1 MIHKALIEGLQSLKH
16 HCETENDSYY
26 TKVVDEA
33 INALKQKEGKVI
45 KMKSYLYHD
54 EASGEEFIVEALN
67 KEEAQ
72 RTAEM
77 YFEAPKLDSEISDL
91 EAEMLG
97 LDTY

>member
-1 MIHKALIEGLQSLKH
+1 MKNYFMIDDV
-16 HCETENDSYY
+16 T
-26 TKVVDEA
+26 
-33 INALKQKEGKVI
+33 
-45 KMKSYLYHD
+45 
-54 EASGEEFIVEALN
+54 GEEFIVEALN

-77 YFEAPKLDSEISDL
+77 YFEAPKLDSEISDF

>member
-1 MIHKALIEGLQSLKH
+1 MK
-16 HCETENDSYY
+16 
-26 TKVVDEA
+26 
-33 INALKQKEGKVI
+33 GKVI
-45 KMKSYLYHD
+45 KMKNYLYYD

-91 EAEMLG
+91 EAEMMG

>member
-1 MIHKALIEGLQSLKH
+1 
-16 HCETENDSYY
+16 
-26 TKVVDEA
+26 
-33 INALKQKEGKVI
+33 
-45 KMKSYLYHD
+45 MKNYLYYD

-77 YFEAPKLDSEISDL
+77 YFEEPKLDSEISDL
-91 EAEMLG
+91 EAEMFG

>member
-1 MIHKALIEGLQSLKH
+1 
-16 HCETENDSYY
+16 
-26 TKVVDEA
+26 
-33 INALKQKEGKVI
+33 
-45 KMKSYLYHD
+45 MKNYLMTD
-54 EASGEEFIVEALN
+54 DVTGEDFIVEALN

-77 YFEAPKLDSEISDL
+77 YFEAPKLDSEISDF